1 MRCWKVSLI
10 ALVGLCGCGGKPAAQ
25 NNVAGSGAEAEAAVR
40 QGIGEFT
47 NNADDAELEAAWKEV
62 LLPDSAYPT
71 PEAPTPTI
79 SDADRPASIDAFAS
93 QFVRL
98 YEGGFY
104 APFIELADWGSST
117 NEQKQAYLSGLRP
130 IFTANATHEAAQWVT
145 TEVVPVAEF
154 QSQEYHPRQGN
165 ASLVLHPEPTHF
177 LFVTAYFYPKTDGAP
192 QAAPAAA
199 ASDDSDAADDEQG
212 IAEEPKLS
220 MAAAFAVGMRDG
232 KYYFSTVKH
241 D

>member
-117 NEQKQAYLSGLRP
+117 NEQKKEYLSELRA
-130 IFTANATHEAAQWVT
+130 IFTANATHQAAQKAT
-145 TEVVPVAEF
+145 TEVIPLAQFE
-154 QSQEYHPRQGN
+154 SKYYHPAKGD
-165 ASLVLHPEPTHF
+165 ASLALTPEPTHVLRVKATSF
-177 LFVTAYFYPKTDGAP
+177 PPRPGAETNP
-192 QAAPAAA
+192 N
-199 ASDDSDAADDEQG
+199 DADDLDEAG
-212 IAEEPKLS
+212 ADEGNMVDEGELE
-220 MAAAFAVGMRDG
+220 MEGVFAVGMRDG
-232 KYYFSTVKH
+232 KYYFCTVKH